1 MTDYNLL
8 TFKAITSFVNDLS
21 EIFSAD
27 NHELKLYQHL
37 INKTTISHEKAIE
50 KHIEAFTT
58 FCIKN
63 REAIVSKDNSKL
75 IDDIRYSDKV
85 FIDVKS
91 ILQST
96 DKETANVI
104 WKHILTISAFVD
116 PSGRAKEILK
126 QNASNES
133 NLISDIINK
142 VEENVDLNQANPL
155 EAVSSIMSSGIFTD
169 LMMGM
174 NTKLQDGSIDV
185 GKLMN
190 TVQQLCATIGGPDGK
205 GGGGGDIM
213 NLLKTVLPV
222 PPSSPN
228 PVVELAEEALD

>member
-27 NHELKLYQHL
+27 NFQLKLYQHL
-37 INKTTISHEKAIE
+37 INKTTITHEKAIE

-63 REAIVSKDNSKL
+63 REAIVSKDHSKL
-75 IDDIRYSDKV
+75 VDDIRYSEKV
-85 FIDVKS
+85 FIDIKG
-91 ILQST
+91 ILEST
-96 DKETANVI
+96 DKETASII

-133 NLISDIINK
+133 NLITDIINK
-142 VEENVDLNQANPL
+142 VEENVDLNHTNPL
-155 EAVSSIMSSGIFTD
+155 EAVSSIMNSGVFTD

-174 NTKLQDGSIDV
+174 NSKLQDGSIDV

-190 TVQQLCATIGGPDGK
+190 TVQQLCSTIGGADGK
-205 GGGGGDIM
+205 GGGADIM
-213 NLLKTVLPV
+213 NLLKTVIPP
-222 PPSSPN
+222 PPSSP
-228 PVVELAEEALD
+228 VVELTEEST

>member
-21 EIFSAD
+21 DIFSAD

-50 KHIEAFTT
+50 KHIEAFST
-58 FCIKN
+58 FCLKN
-63 REAIVSKDNSKL
+63 REAIVTKDHSKL
-75 IDDIRYSDKV
+75 MNDIRYSDKV
-85 FIDVKS
+85 FIDIKS
-91 ILQST
+91 ILAST

-116 PSGRAKEILK
+116 PSGRAKEILR
-126 QNASNES
+126 QNSSNES

-142 VEENVDLNQANPL
+142 VEENVDLNHSNPL
-155 EAVSSIMSSGIFTD
+155 DAVSSIMNSGLFTD
-169 LMMGM
+169 LMVGM
-174 NTKLQDGSIDV
+174 NSKLQDGSIDV

-190 TVQQLCATIGGPDGK
+190 TVQQLCSTIGGADGK
-205 GGGGGDIM
+205 GGGDIL
-213 NLLKTVLPV
+213 NLLKTVI
-222 PPSSPN
+222 PPPPPTSSPI
-228 PVVELAEEALD
+228 VELTTDES

>member
-50 KHIEAFTT
+50 KHIEAFTS

-63 REAIVSKDNSKL
+63 REAIVAKDHSKL

-85 FIDVKS
+85 FIDIQS
-91 ILQST
+91 ILEST

-116 PSGRAKEILK
+116 PSGRAKEILR
-126 QNASNES
+126 QNSSNES

-142 VEENVDLNQANPL
+142 VEENVDLNHTNPL
-155 EAVSSIMSSGIFTD
+155 DAVSSIMNSGLFTD
-169 LMMGM
+169 LMVGM
-174 NTKLQDGSIDV
+174 NSKLQDGSIDV

-190 TVQQLCATIGGPDGK
+190 TVQQLCSTIGSGADGK
-205 GGGGGDIM
+205 GGGDIL
-213 NLLKTVLPV
+213 NLLKTVI
-222 PPSSPN
+222 PPPPTSSPI
-228 PVVELAEEALD
+228 VELADEA